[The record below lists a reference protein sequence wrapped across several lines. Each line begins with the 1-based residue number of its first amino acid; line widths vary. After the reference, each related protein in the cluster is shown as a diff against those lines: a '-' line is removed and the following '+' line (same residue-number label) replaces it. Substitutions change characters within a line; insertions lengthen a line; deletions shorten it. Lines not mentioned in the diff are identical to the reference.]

1 MRTINNPIEVWVNRS
16 DPEVFFQV
24 REKQPATEGNP
35 HEVWVVDAF
44 SPDDGLLP
52 LEEAYAETIEESCTC
67 VWRESDGVPLPAKYR
82 VELPEDAP

>member
-24 REKQPATEGNP
+24 REKQPATEGHP

-67 VWRESDGVPLPAKYR
+67 VWRESDGVPLPAQYR